1 MPNNTDDHSD
11 DEDFITKSQVKREA
25 EALKQLGK
33 EIYELPKKKRDK
45 LPLSNTLLTAFEE
58 ADRISNLNAMRRHFQ
73 YVGKI
78 LRETDVDAIKS
89 AMEALET
96 SPLSHQR
103 NDARLEDLVEQ
114 LLTADSKA
122 NEKLIQEHSQL
133 SRQQLH
139 QLIRN
144 ASRSEKTIEEI
155 KAADPHK
162 APPASP
168 ARKKLKRY
176 LKENLGE
183 L

>member
-11 DEDFITKSQVKREA
+11 DEDLITKSQVKREA
-25 EALKQLGK
+25 EALKQLGR

-45 LPLSNTLLTAFEE
+45 LPLSNTLITAFEE

-78 LRETDVDAIKS
+78 LRETDVDAIKR
-89 AMEALET
+89 AIEALEI
-96 SPLSHQR
+96 SPISHQR
-103 NDARLEDLVEQ
+103 NDARLEDLIEQ
-114 LLTADSKA
+114 LLTTGSKA

-133 SRQQLH
+133 NRQQLN

-144 ASRSEKTIEEI
+144 ASHSEKTIEEN
-155 KAADPHK
+155 KAPGPHK
-162 APPASP
+162 ALPASP

-183 L
+183 F

>member
-1 MPNNTDDHSD
+1 MPNNTDDHTD
-11 DEDFITKSQVKREA
+11 NEEFITKSQIKREA
-25 EALKQLGK
+25 EALKQLGR

-45 LPLSNTLLTAFEE
+45 LPLSNTLLTALEE

-89 AMEALET
+89 AMEALEI

-103 NDARLEDLVEQ
+103 NDARLEDLIEK
-114 LLTADSKA
+114 LLTVGSKA
-122 NEKLIQEHSQL
+122 NEKLIQEHAQL
-133 SRQQLH
+133 NRQQLN

-144 ASRSEKTIEEI
+144 VLRSEKTIEED
-155 KAADPHK
+155 KASDPHT
-162 APPASP
+162 AHPTSP

-176 LKENLGE
+176 LKENLDV